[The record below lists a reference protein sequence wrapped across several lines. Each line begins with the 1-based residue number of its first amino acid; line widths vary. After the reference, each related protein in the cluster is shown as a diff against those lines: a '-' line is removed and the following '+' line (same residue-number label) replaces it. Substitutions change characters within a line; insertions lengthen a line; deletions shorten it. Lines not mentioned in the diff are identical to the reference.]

1 MLEDIQFFLSKK
13 FREVTIFR
21 LNYPYIIII
30 CVLVFYIKVINFR
43 FTKIL
48 RLSFPNIVNCCIIL
62 MLKTALTKEFD
73 KRQRISILN
82 ISLLLFFIA
91 LLYSSMIISCR
102 CCLLSDPKTGNN

>member
-21 LNYPYIIII
+21 LNHRYIIII
-30 CVLVFYIKVINFR
+30 CVFVFYIKVINFR
-43 FTKIL
+43 FSKIL

-73 KRQRISILN
+73 KRQKNINTQYFFTVVFHSI
-82 ISLLLFFIA
+82 
-91 LLYSSMIISCR
+91 II
-102 CCLLSDPKTGNN
+102 